1 VKARLALLL
10 ALCAACSLEP
20 KYTRPRA
27 PVPAQLPQGEA
38 YSNPTTQTGSDAAV
52 SGDKAALSW
61 RALFLHPSL
70 RRFVTV
76 ALGHNRDLRAALA
89 DMRAARA
96 QHAFARAQVWPN
108 IGISAG
114 ADLGTMRQGR
124 PLHDYSLLVGAEAFE
139 IDVFGRLRSLSNRAR
154 ELYFSSQAQAQAVR
168 LSLISE
174 TARAWL
180 TLCANRS
187 LLEIAR
193 QTQEG
198 SAEFVRLTR
207 SRFEG
212 GIASELDVR
221 QAETVLAQARSDV
234 ASYTTAVAQS
244 ENALRLLAGFAGK
257 DSDMSDV
264 PGDFAA
270 SEGWLALVPAGVDS
284 RVLLTRPEVQAAEHA
299 LRSAHANIGA
309 ARAAYFPRISL
320 TAFGGFIS
328 DALSSL
334 LSAGALGFRASPA
347 ARLPIFTAGANDAQL
362 ELAQAQRERYLADY
376 EQAIQFAFRDAA
388 DALARRGTIEEQL
401 SAQHAWV
408 AAADSGYQLADARY
422 RAGAESYL
430 QALDAQ
436 RTLYTARRSLVLAQ
450 RTRAESLVALYRVLG
465 KE

>member
-1 VKARLALLL
+1 
-10 ALCAACSLEP
+10 
-20 KYTRPRA
+20 
-27 PVPAQLPQGEA
+27 
-38 YSNPTTQTGSDAAV
+38 
-52 SGDKAALSW
+52 
-61 RALFLHPSL
+61 
-70 RRFVTV
+70 
-76 ALGHNRDLRAALA
+76 
-89 DMRAARA
+89 
-96 QHAFARAQVWPN
+96 
-108 IGISAG
+108 
-114 ADLGTMRQGR
+114 
-124 PLHDYSLLVGAEAFE
+124 
-139 IDVFGRLRSLSNRAR
+139 
-154 ELYFSSQAQAQAVR
+154 
-168 LSLISE
+168 
-174 TARAWL
+174 
-180 TLCANRS
+180 
-187 LLEIAR
+187 AR
-193 QTQEG
+193 QTQDG
-198 SAEFVRLTR
+198 TAELVRLTQ

-212 GIASELDVR
+212 GIVSELDVR
-221 QAETVLAQARSDV
+221 QAETLLAQARSDV
-234 ASYTTAVAQS
+234 AAYTTAVAQS

-257 DSDMSDV
+257 DSDLNDV
-264 PGDFAA
+264 PSDFAA

-362 ELAQAQRERYLADY
+362 ALARAQRERYLADY
-376 EQAIQFAFRDAA
+376 ERAIQFAFRDAA

-401 SAQHAWV
+401 GAQHAWV
-408 AAADSGYQLADARY
+408 AAAESGYQLADARY

-450 RTRAESLVALYRVLG
+450 RTRAENLVALYRVLG

>member
-1 VKARLALLL
+1 VRAALCLLL

-20 KYTRPRA
+20 SYTRPRA
-27 PVPAQLPQGEA
+27 PVPERFPQGEA
-38 YSNPTTQTGSDAAV
+38 YANPAAMSGSGAAA
-52 SGDKAALSW
+52 SGDDKALSW
-61 RALFLHPSL
+61 QALFLHPSL
-70 RRFVTV
+70 RRLVTV
-76 ALGHNRDLRAALA
+76 ALGNNRDLRAALA

-96 QHAFARAQVWPN
+96 QHAFARAQIWPN
-108 IGISAG
+108 IGLSAG

-154 ELYFSSQAQAQAVR
+154 ELYFSSRAQVHAVR
-168 LSLISE
+168 LALISE

-180 TLCANRS
+180 TLCASHS

-193 QTQEG
+193 QTQE
-198 SAEFVRLTR
+198 SASEFVRLTQ

-244 ENALRLLAGFAGK
+244 ENALRLLAGR
-257 DSDMSDV
+257 DIDMGDV
-264 PGDFAA
+264 PADFAA
-270 SEGWLALVPAGVDS
+270 SEGWLALVPAGIDS

-299 LRSAHANIGA
+299 LRSANGNIGA

-320 TAFGGFIS
+320 TALGGFIS
-328 DALSSL
+328 DALSTL
-334 LSAGALGFRASPA
+334 FSAGALGFRASPA

-362 ELAQAQRERYLADY
+362 ELAKAQRARYLADY

-401 SAQHAWV
+401 DAQHALV
-408 AAADSGYQLADARY
+408 AAAESGYQLADARY

-430 QALDAQ
+430 PALDAQ
-436 RTLYTARRSLVLAQ
+436 RTLYTARRALVLAQ
-450 RTRAESLVALYRVLG
+450 RTRAENLVALYRVLG
-465 KE
+465 RE